1 MCCSGCIQIRI
12 SARAAALG
20 PLSLTGSFNQEEVG
34 GGVGE
39 GCPRTLLLASG
50 APQSSENSRRR

>member
-34 GGVGE
+34 GGGK

-50 APQSSENSRRR
+50 APQSSENGRRR